1 MNTPAR
7 PPEGRAHSSPG
18 EDAAQRQEGRP
29 PSHPVLALIA
39 ACARGGVIGIANRLP
54 WHLPEDMKFFR
65 ETTRSKPVIMGRKTW
80 ESLPDAFRPLPGR
93 RNIVVSRNPGYAA
106 PGASVVSGLPE
117 ALAAAGDAD
126 IAFVIGGA
134 ELYRQA
140 LPLADRLLLTEI
152 DQAYEGD
159 AFFPDFDRDIW
170 AETAR
175 DARMAESG
183 LPFAFVTY
191 QRAG

>member
-1 MNTPAR
+1 MSKPI
-7 PPEGRAHSSPG
+7 
-18 EDAAQRQEGRP
+18 
-29 PSHPVLALIA
+29 LALIA
-39 ACARGGVIGIANRLP
+39 ACARGGVIGIDNRLP

-65 ETTRSKPVIMGRKTW
+65 ETTRGKPVIMGRKTW

-93 RNIVVSRNPGYAA
+93 INIVISRNPSFQAA
-106 PGASVVSGLPE
+106 GGTVVGSLE
-117 ALAAAGDAD
+117 DALAAAGDAE

-152 DQAYEGD
+152 DRDFAGD
-159 AFFPDFDRDIW
+159 AFFPAFDRDAW
-170 AETAR
+170 QEVSCAAR
-175 DARMAESG
+175 IAESG

-191 QRAG
+191 QRRA